1 MKQKTITALRTVR
14 DVVAHIDGV
23 ETMRITGE
31 MLRQFRAAHQAY
43 VADLAA
49 NTVAKP
55 APVEPQSDDN
65 NEHEIYR
72 KRKHEIEAKQ
82 TDAQKLISEAAD
94 RLTKATAS
102 KNIADVLAAQALLQ
116 SGNKMLVESSDEMK
130 ALGPPPNK
138 KARKH

>member
-1 MKQKTITALRTVR
+1 M
-14 DVVAHIDGV
+14 
-23 ETMRITGE
+23 GE

-55 APVEPQSDDN
+55 APVKQQSDDN

-102 KNIADVLAAQALLQ
+102 KNIADSILAAQALLQ